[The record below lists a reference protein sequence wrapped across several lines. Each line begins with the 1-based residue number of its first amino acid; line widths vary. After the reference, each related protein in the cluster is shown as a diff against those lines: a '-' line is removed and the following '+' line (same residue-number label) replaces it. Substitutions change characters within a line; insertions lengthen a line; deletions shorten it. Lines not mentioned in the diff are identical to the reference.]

1 MNKRRD
7 TMRRTWLAI
16 GLTLAVA
23 ALAAGAIACGS
34 SKKSTTD
41 ATATPGAG
49 DTPAATEAGNGS
61 PGNAQSEVSVT
72 LVEYQVKTN
81 VESVP
86 SGSVTFEARNIGGAE
101 HALHVFKTDLAP
113 DALPTMADGSVDE
126 EAAGLTMVDHVTGIQ
141 PQQSKSLT
149 LDLEPGTYVL
159 VCNVVQQ
166 TADGQTISH
175 YEKGMHVAF
184 TITE

>member
-1 MNKRRD
+1 
-7 TMRRTWLAI
+7 MRRTWLAL
-16 GLTLAVA
+16 GLVLALT

-34 SKKSTTD
+34 SKKSTTE
-41 ATATPGAG
+41 ATATPGG
-49 DTPAATEAGNGS
+49 DSTPEATEAS
-61 PGNAQSEVSVT
+61 TEPAGNAQSEVSVT

-141 PQQSKSLT
+141 PQQQKSLT
-149 LDLEPGTYVL
+149 VTLEPGAYVL

-166 TADGQTISH
+166 TATGEPIIH

-184 TITE
+184 TITG